1 MLLFLVSATSS
12 QISEAIQFEKDNTP
26 LITPSPTDNI
36 RTTTKQEEDKTDK
49 QIDKRKEGKEID
61 KRKEGKEIERR
72 KEDKETDRQKED
84 MVRIYNPPTS
94 LNSRQITPSQSF
106 GANGFQVSFTLL
118 ETELLSEHWLYS
130 FSPYFR

>member
-1 MLLFLVSATSS
+1 LVSATSS

-26 LITPSPTDNI
+26 LITPSPTDNFQ
-36 RTTTKQEEDKTDK
+36 TTTKQEEDKTDK
-49 QIDKRKEGKEID
+49 QIDKRKEGKGID
-61 KRKEGKEIERR
+61 RR
-72 KEDKETDRQKED
+72 KEDKETGRQKED

-106 GANGFQVSFTLL
+106 GANGFQVSFSSL
-118 ETELLSEHWLYS
+118 EKELLSGHGLFS

>member
-26 LITPSPTDNI
+26 LITPSPTDNFQ
-36 RTTTKQEEDKTDK
+36 TTTKQEEGKTD
-49 QIDKRKEGKEID
+49 KEID
-61 KRKEGKEIERR
+61 KRKEG
-72 KEDKETDRQKED
+72 KETDRQKED

-118 ETELLSEHWLYS
+118 ETELLSEH
-130 FSPYFR
+130 